1 MWLLPEQAHRILG
14 ESGLEEAPD
23 GAVPEVRLTLEI
35 EAGEGRIRL
44 GIARLSG
51 VSSGDSDGPTTT
63 DVDIRYGLFDNH
75 GRELATRAGLREW
88 VRGIPPVIR
97 RLWRLFLEYDLLLLE
112 ADLSGHGDVL
122 RYTGGRILADDNA
135 LDRNDR
141 LARLREPVAGEP
153 GHAMRAHGIDY
164 VELDGEVGLLSV
176 GAGETMAM
184 MDLLSEAGCRAA
196 CFLDCSGGFG
206 PDAVTAAMRRVRGL
220 SGVRVMLVNVFGG
233 VTRVDG
239 LAESIAAAL
248 ERIPGFDLPL
258 VCRLEGTGADR
269 GRELLAGKGI
279 RSVATLRE
287 AVEEAATLA
296 KRGAA

>member
-1 MWLLPEQAHRILG
+1 MWLLPGQAHRILG
-14 ESGLEEAPD
+14 ESGLEEAPG

-44 GIARLSG
+44 GIARLSSA
-51 VSSGDSDGPTTT
+51 SSGDSDGPATT

-75 GRELATRAGLREW
+75 GRELAARAGLRGW
-88 VRGIPPVIR
+88 VREIPPLIR
-97 RLWRLFLEYDLLLLE
+97 RLWRLFLEYDLLRLE
-112 ADLSGHGDVL
+112 ADLSRRGDVV

-135 LDRNDR
+135 LDRNER
-141 LARLREPVAGEP
+141 LARLRESVAEEP

-184 MDLLSEAGCRAA
+184 MDLLMEAGCRAA

-206 PDAVTAAMRRVRGL
+206 PDAVTAAIRRVRGVP
-220 SGVRVMLVNVFGG
+220 GVRVLLVNVFGG
-233 VTRVDG
+233 VTRVDD

-269 GRELLAGKGI
+269 GRELLAGMGI